1 MMDHNSAYDNLPDM
15 EDSFAVERWAWGA
28 LYGELRYEIKELALY
43 IHKLKE
49 VHASYGWAAVKNDTT
64 KKSM

>member
-1 MMDHNSAYDNLPDM
+1 MMDHNSSAYDNLPDM

-49 VHASYGWAAVKNDTT
+49 VHASYG
-64 KKSM
+64 